1 MQFQA
6 DMRLSMRT
14 NQNIYSLMKKIRMAS
29 STVYAVGT
37 MLGPLIGGLIVT
49 LWGWVGLCLVIG
61 LSMFVIGSATTL
73 LELIAKPRQ
82 FAINLCHN
90 DLGEEC
96 AKDSERDVD
105 KESSVKKSELTVQP
119 EAQVT
124 SLESKSLTKE
134 PLSHWTALCKP
145 WVTVSCLTMVASGVS
160 SSWYL
165 SSLESHLSVT
175 LELSPTQI
183 SLVYMCPGFVY
194 ALLTPLTGFLL
205 DRGLPHLLL
214 LIPATSANLLGY
226 LLLGPSPLLIPWT
239 ASPQSTVCGLLL
251 HGLGLSTTLITCLS
265 LMTEESKVR
274 NESDAFIVT
283 SLWEC
288 SEQVGGYLGSTIGGI
303 AASSLGFQTAT
314 TFVFFLQLAVLVL
327 IIAMAFYKY
336 RKMLQF
342 MDPVVFN
349 NIPNRNS

>member
-1 MQFQA
+1 
-6 DMRLSMRT
+6 
-14 NQNIYSLMKKIRMAS
+14 MAS
-29 STVYAVGT
+29 STVYAFGT
-37 MLGPLIGGLIVT
+37 MLGPLLGGLIVT
-49 LWGWVGLCLVIG
+49 SWGWAGLCLAIG
-61 LSMFVIGSATTL
+61 LSMFVVGSATAL
-73 LELIAKPRQ
+73 LELVSKPRQ
-82 FAINLCHN
+82 FAVNLCHN
-90 DLGEEC
+90 DFGEEV
-96 AKDSERDVD
+96 ARDTERGVD
-105 KESSVKKSELTVQP
+105 KDSSVKKKKSELKVQP

-124 SLESKSLTKE
+124 SLESKSLTEE
-134 PLSHWTALCKP
+134 PLNHWTALCKP

-265 LMTEESKVR
+265 LMTEESKVS
-274 NESDAFIVT
+274 NEADAFIVT

-288 SEQVGGYLGSTIGGI
+288 SEQVGGYLGLLMLLLLLLMLMLLLMLLLLSALSRW
-303 AASSLGFQTAT
+303 AATLGPLSVGSQPLHLAFKLLPHLSSSF
-314 TFVFFLQLAVLVL
+314 
-327 IIAMAFYKY
+327 K
-336 RKMLQF
+336 
-342 MDPVVFN
+342 
-349 NIPNRNS
+349 